1 MMDGQVC
8 RLCVVVSPGGE
19 HVVALALAGAPV
31 HLDLD
36 TTHLKGQDVIINYHS
51 LSLHDMVMV

>member
-1 MMDGQVC
+1 MMDGQVG
-8 RLCVVVSPGGE
+8 RLSVVVSPGGE

-36 TTHLKGQDVIINYHS
+36 TTHLKGHRVK
-51 LSLHDMVMV
+51 LC

>member
-1 MMDGQVC
+1 MMDGQVG

-36 TTHLKGQDVIINYHS
+36 TTHLKGHRVK
-51 LSLHDMVMV
+51 LC